1 MAIPITRTPTP
12 KVKPEE
18 ACNLGFGCV
27 FTDHMFIADYDEAQG
42 WHDARIV
49 PYAPLM
55 LDPASPVL
63 HYSLEVF
70 EGLKAYRYENSE
82 IGLFRPEQ
90 NITRL
95 NHSAARMCLPHVD
108 EVLQME
114 ALETLVD
121 LERDWVPNAPGT
133 SLYLRPTL
141 IGDGKQL
148 GISKAAKHTFYIIC
162 SPSGA
167 FYAKGITPLRIRIE
181 DTYVRAVAGGT
192 GEAKTGGNYA
202 ASLLASVAAKEAG
215 FDQVL
220 WLDGRERR
228 YIEEV
233 GSMNVMFVTGG
244 VLVTPELSGSILN
257 GITRKSVLEL
267 ARSLD
272 IPACERRISVDDLF
286 DDYRSGRLTE
296 AFGTGTAAVISP
308 IGELDYRG
316 ATIRLRSEI
325 GPVAK
330 RFYDILTGIQT
341 GRLPDEFGWT
351 RIVPR
356 NIH

>member
-1 MAIPITRTPTP
+1 MGIPIDRAPLTLQNR
-12 KVKPEE
+12 KEDC
-18 ACNLGFGCV
+18 ALGFGCN
-27 FTDHMFIADYDEAQG
+27 FTDHMFIANYDGEQG

-49 PYAPLM
+49 PYQPLL

-70 EGLKAYRYENSE
+70 EGLKAYSYENGE
-82 IGLFRPEQ
+82 IGLFRPEE
-90 NITRL
+90 NIARL
-95 NHSAARMCLPHVD
+95 NRSAARMCLPQVD
-108 EVLQME
+108 EAMQME

-121 LERDWVPNAPGT
+121 LERGWVPRAPGT

-141 IGDGKQL
+141 IGDGRQL
-148 GISKAAKHTFYIIC
+148 GLCKAQKHLFYIVC

-167 FYAKGITPLRIRIE
+167 FYSKGISPLRIRIE
-181 DTYVRAVAGGT
+181 ETYVRAVAGGT

-202 ASLLASVAAKEAG
+202 ASLLATIQAKQQG

-233 GSMNVMFVTGG
+233 GSMNVMFVLGG
-244 VLVTPELSGSILN
+244 VLVTPELDGSILG
-257 GITRKSVLEL
+257 GITRKSVLAL
-267 ARSLD
+267 ARSFDL
-272 IPACERRISVDDLF
+272 PVSERRISVDELF
-286 DDYRSGRLTE
+286 EQYRAGQLTE

-316 ATIRLRSEI
+316 SAIRLGDEI
-325 GPVAK
+325 GPVA
-330 RFYDILTGIQT
+330 RRMYDTLTGIQT

-351 RIVPR
+351 RIVAR
-356 NIH
+356 KR

>member
-1 MAIPITRTPTP
+1 MAIPIIRTSLPRQCRT
-12 KVKPEE
+12 ED
-18 ACNLGFGCV
+18 CSLGFGCE
-27 FTDHMFIADYDEAQG
+27 FTDHMFLCDYDEEQG

-49 PYAPLM
+49 PYQPLS

-70 EGLKAYRYENSE
+70 EGLKAYAYDNGE
-82 IGLFRPEQ
+82 IGLFRPEE
-90 NITRL
+90 NAARL
-95 NHSAARMCLPHVD
+95 NRSAARMCLQPVD
-108 EVLQME
+108 ESLQME

-121 LERDWVPNAPGT
+121 LERGWVPRASGT

-141 IGDGKQL
+141 IGDGRQL
-148 GISKAAKHTFYIIC
+148 GICRAKKHTFYIIC

-181 DTYVRAVAGGT
+181 DTYVRAVSGGT

-202 ASLLASVAAKEAG
+202 ASLLATIAAKEQG

-228 YIEEV
+228 YVEEV
-233 GSMNVMFVTGG
+233 GSMNVMFVIGG
-244 VLVTPELSGSILN
+244 VLVTPELDGSILA
-257 GITRKSVLEL
+257 GITRKSVLAL
-267 ARSLD
+267 ARQTGMQVS
-272 IPACERRISVDDLF
+272 ERRVPVEELF
-286 DDYRSGRLTE
+286 DDYRAGRLTE

-308 IGELDYRG
+308 IGELDYQG
-316 ATIRLRSEI
+316 AVIRLGGEI
-325 GPVAK
+325 GPVARK
-330 RFYDILTGIQT
+330 MYDTLTGIQT

-356 NIH
+356 RAR

>member
-1 MAIPITRTPTP
+1 MGIPIDRAPLTLQNR
-12 KVKPEE
+12 KEDC
-18 ACNLGFGCV
+18 ALGFGCD
-27 FTDHMFIADYDEAQG
+27 FTDHMFIANHDGEQG

-49 PYAPLM
+49 PYQPLS

-70 EGLKAYRYENSE
+70 EGLKAYSHENGE
-82 IGLFRPEQ
+82 IGLFRPEE
-90 NITRL
+90 NIARL
-95 NHSAARMCLPHVD
+95 NRSAARMCLPQVD
-108 EVLQME
+108 EAMQME

-121 LERDWVPNAPGT
+121 LERGWVPRAPGT

-141 IGDGKQL
+141 IGDGRQL
-148 GISKAAKHTFYIIC
+148 GLCKAQKHLFYIVC

-167 FYAKGITPLRIRIE
+167 FYSKGISPLRIRIE
-181 DTYVRAVAGGT
+181 ETYVRAVAGGT

-202 ASLLASVAAKEAG
+202 ASLLATIQAKQQG

-233 GSMNVMFVTGG
+233 GSMNVMFVLGG
-244 VLVTPELSGSILN
+244 VLVTPELDGSILG
-257 GITRKSVLEL
+257 GITRKSVLAL
-267 ARSLD
+267 ARSFDL
-272 IPACERRISVDDLF
+272 PVSERRISVDELF
-286 DDYRSGRLTE
+286 EQYRGGQLTE

-316 ATIRLRSEI
+316 SVIRLGDEI
-325 GPVAK
+325 GPVA
-330 RFYDILTGIQT
+330 RRMYDTLTGIQT

-351 RIVPR
+351 RIVAR
-356 NIH
+356 KR

>member
-1 MAIPITRTPTP
+1 MGIPIDRAPLTLQNR
-12 KVKPEE
+12 KEDC
-18 ACNLGFGCV
+18 ALGFGCD
-27 FTDHMFIADYDEAQG
+27 FTDHMFIANFDEEQG

-49 PYAPLM
+49 PYQPLS

-70 EGLKAYRYENSE
+70 EGLKAYSHDDGE
-82 IGLFRPEQ
+82 IGLFRAEE
-90 NITRL
+90 NIARL
-95 NHSAARMCLPHVD
+95 NRSAARMCLPQVD
-108 EVLQME
+108 EAMHME

-121 LERDWVPNAPGT
+121 LERGWVPRAAGT

-141 IGDGKQL
+141 IGDGRQL
-148 GISKAAKHTFYIIC
+148 GLCKAQKHLFFIIC

-167 FYAKGITPLRIRIE
+167 FYSKGISPLRIRIE
-181 DTYVRAVAGGT
+181 ETYVRAVAGGT

-202 ASLLASVAAKEAG
+202 ASLLATIAAKQQG

-233 GSMNVMFVTGG
+233 GSMNVMFVIGG
-244 VLVTPELSGSILN
+244 VLVTPELDGSILS
-257 GITRKSVLEL
+257 GITRKSVLAL
-267 ARSLD
+267 ARKFD
-272 IPACERRISVDDLF
+272 IPVSERRISVEELF
-286 DDYRSGRLTE
+286 EDYRAGQLTE

-316 ATIRLRSEI
+316 SLIRLGGEI
-325 GPVAK
+325 GPVA
-330 RFYDILTGIQT
+330 RLMYDTLTGIQT

-351 RIVPR
+351 RIVAR
-356 NIH
+356 KR